1 MNPLPS
7 FCMPKSIWLGE
18 DCSVY
23 VYLLWNHKGF
33 VLKTATN
40 GNQRPVKRSKLGKGV
55 GRQKHIVKHLICS
68 ITRNRNSDSHLYWVT
83 EPLSI
88 RWNMVHSL
96 FLFNIFLPLPD
107 GQILR
112 AFLNWIQTSSV
123 LCFLLGWA
131 LKDQTLRSVLCSQLN
146 CVCIFILGLSQ

>member
-1 MNPLPS
+1 MSTYCCVNTHPQSTQVSDTLFS
-7 FCMPKSIWLGE
+7 
-18 DCSVY
+18 CS
-23 VYLLWNHKGF
+23 GF
-33 VLKTATN
+33 VSIQGSSCQENNVSRCLFCAL
-40 GNQRPVKRSKLGKGV
+40 PILEY
-55 GRQKHIVKHLICS
+55 HIVKHLICS